1 MPHSRSL
8 LRFACRLTP
17 HDQAAAEDLV
27 QETLLQA
34 WRKFHQFEA
43 GTNARAW
50 LFRILVNAGNGR
62 IRKERARLRTVP
74 IADTHPAASS
84 DRDAIEVTQALDQL
98 SVEHRAVLMLSVVEG
113 FTSREVAEILQ
124 IPQGTVMSRLSRAR
138 EVLRD
143 KLRDESDTPI
153 RRPLAART

>member
-74 IADTHPAASS
+74 LDDTHPAAPA
-84 DRDAIEVTQALDQL
+84 DPEALEVMQVLDQL

-138 EVLRD
+138 QVLRD